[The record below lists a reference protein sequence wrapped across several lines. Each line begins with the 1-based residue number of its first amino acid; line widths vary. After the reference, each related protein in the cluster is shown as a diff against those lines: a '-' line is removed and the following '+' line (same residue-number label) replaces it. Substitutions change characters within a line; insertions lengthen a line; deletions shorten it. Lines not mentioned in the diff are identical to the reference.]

1 VFFAFIN
8 CILAKS
14 KNNFL
19 MAHSLDKVD
28 TNILSI
34 LQKDSNRTTKSIAE
48 ELGMTT
54 SPVFERIKKLEKEGY
69 IKKYV
74 AVLDNKK
81 IGLKLVVFIG
91 ITLQGHTRSY
101 LEKFV
106 TEINNFPEIVECH
119 RVSGNFDYLLKL
131 VVEDIEA
138 YETFIIS
145 KLTLLPY
152 LGNVQSLITLSTGK
166 ETNEINLSRI

>member
-1 VFFAFIN
+1 MAYVLDKTDAK
-8 CILAKS
+8 ILA
-14 KNNFL
+14 
-19 MAHSLDKVD
+19 
-28 TNILSI
+28 I
-34 LQKDSNRTTKSIAE
+34 LQKDSSRTTKSIAK

-54 SPVFERIKKLEKEGY
+54 SPIFERIKKLEKEGY

-74 AVLDNKK
+74 ALLNHKK
-81 IGLKLVVFIG
+81 LGLKQIVFMG

-106 TEINNFPEIVECH
+106 AQINGFPEVIECH

-138 YETFIIS
+138 YEHFIIT

-166 ETNEINLSRI
+166 ATNEIDLSRLL

>member
-1 VFFAFIN
+1 
-8 CILAKS
+8 
-14 KNNFL
+14 
-19 MAHSLDKVD
+19 MPHTLDKID
-28 TNILSI
+28 TQLLAI
-34 LQKDSNRTTKSIAE
+34 LQKNSNRTTKSIAE
-48 ELGMTT
+48 ELGMST
-54 SPVFERIKKLEKEGY
+54 SPIFERIKKLEKEGY
-69 IKKYV
+69 IEKYV
-74 AVLDNKK
+74 AVLNNKK
-81 IGLKLVVFIG
+81 IGLKLTVFIG

-106 TEINNFPEIVECH
+106 KEINNFPEVVECH

-152 LGNVQSLITLSTGK
+152 LGNVQSLIALSTSK
-166 ETNEINLSRI
+166 ETNEIDLSRIL

>member
-1 VFFAFIN
+1 
-8 CILAKS
+8 
-14 KNNFL
+14 
-19 MAHSLDKVD
+19 MATLDKID
-28 TNILSI
+28 AQILHI
-34 LQKDSNRTTKSIAE
+34 LQTDSNRTTKSIAK

-54 SPVFERIKKLEKEGY
+54 SPIFERIKKLEKQGY
-69 IKKYV
+69 IEKYV
-74 AVLDNKK
+74 AVLNNKK
-81 IGLKLVVFIG
+81 IGLKLTVFIG

-106 TEINNFPEIVECH
+106 KEINNFPEVIECH

-152 LGNVQSLITLSTGK
+152 LGNVQSLIAMSTSK
-166 ETNEINLSRI
+166 ETNAIDLSRVL

>member
-1 VFFAFIN
+1 
-8 CILAKS
+8 
-14 KNNFL
+14 
-19 MAHSLDKVD
+19 MAYTLDKID
-28 TNILSI
+28 TQILGI
-34 LQKDSNRTTKSIAE
+34 LQTDSNRTTKSIAL

-54 SPVFERIKKLEKEGY
+54 SPIFERIKKLEKEGY

-81 IGLKLVVFIG
+81 IGLKLTVFIG

-106 TEINNFPEIVECH
+106 KEINNFPEVVECH

-166 ETNEINLSRI
+166 ETNEIDLSRI

>member
-1 VFFAFIN
+1 
-8 CILAKS
+8 
-14 KNNFL
+14 
-19 MAHSLDKVD
+19 MAYQLDKID
-28 TNILSI
+28 IQI
-34 LQKDSNRTTKSIAE
+34 MKMLQKDSNRTTKSIAAQ
-48 ELGMTT
+48 LDMST
-54 SPVFERIKKLEKEGY
+54 SPIFERIKKLEKEGY

-81 IGLKLVVFIG
+81 IGLKLTVFIG

-106 TEINNFPEIVECH
+106 KEINNFPEVVECH

-131 VVEDIEA
+131 IVEDIEA
-138 YETFIIS
+138 YETFIIT

-166 ETNEINLSRI
+166 ETNEIDLSSVL

>member
-1 VFFAFIN
+1 
-8 CILAKS
+8 
-14 KNNFL
+14 
-19 MAHSLDKVD
+19 MASALDKID
-28 TNILSI
+28 TQILNIL
-34 LQKDSNRTTKSIAE
+34 QTDSNRTTKSIAK

-54 SPVFERIKKLEKEGY
+54 SPIFERIKKLEKEGY
-69 IKKYV
+69 IEKYV
-74 AVLDNKK
+74 AILNNKK
-81 IGLKLVVFIG
+81 IGLKLTVFIG

-106 TEINNFPEIVECH
+106 NEINSFPEVIECH

-152 LGNVQSLITLSTGK
+152 LGNVQSLIALSTSK
-166 ETNEINLSRI
+166 ETNEIDLSGVL

>member
-1 VFFAFIN
+1 MPYVLDKIDSQ
-8 CILAKS
+8 ILA
-14 KNNFL
+14 
-19 MAHSLDKVD
+19 
-28 TNILSI
+28 I
-34 LQKDSNRTTKSIAE
+34 LQKNSNRTTKSIAE

-54 SPVFERIKKLEKEGY
+54 SPIFERIKKLEKEGY

-74 AVLDNKK
+74 AVLDHKK
-81 IGLKLVVFIG
+81 IGLKLKVFIG

-106 TEINNFPEIVECH
+106 KEINDFPEIVECH

-166 ETNEINLSRI
+166 ETNEIDLSRI

>member
-1 VFFAFIN
+1 MPFILDTIDTQ
-8 CILAKS
+8 ILA
-14 KNNFL
+14 
-19 MAHSLDKVD
+19 
-28 TNILSI
+28 I
-34 LQKDSNRTTKSIAE
+34 LQKNSNRTTKSIAK

-54 SPVFERIKKLEKEGY
+54 SPIFERIKKLEKEGY

-74 AVLDNKK
+74 AVLNNKK
-81 IGLKLVVFIG
+81 IGLKLTVFIG

-106 TEINNFPEIVECH
+106 KEINNFPEVVECH

-152 LGNVQSLITLSTGK
+152 LGNIQSLIALSTGK
-166 ETNEINLSRI
+166 DTNEIDLSGVL

>member
-1 VFFAFIN
+1 MPN
-8 CILAKS
+8 
-14 KNNFL
+14 
-19 MAHSLDKVD
+19 SLDKID
-28 TNILSI
+28 SKILSL
-34 LQKDSNRTTKSIAE
+34 LQQNSDRTTKSIAN

-54 SPVFERIKKLEKEGY
+54 TPIFERIKKLEQQGY

-74 AVLDNKK
+74 ALLNHKK
-81 IGLKLVVFIG
+81 IGLKQTVFIG

-106 TEINNFPEIVECH
+106 KQINSFPEIIECH

-138 YETFIIS
+138 YEKFIIT

-166 ETNEINLSRI
+166 DTNEIDLSSIS

>member
-1 VFFAFIN
+1 MQN
-8 CILAKS
+8 R
-14 KNNFL
+14 
-19 MAHSLDKVD
+19 LDKID
-28 TNILSI
+28 TKILSL
-34 LQKDSNRTTKSIAE
+34 LQENSNRTTKSIAN

-54 SPVFERIKKLEKEGY
+54 TPIFERIKKLEKEGY

-74 AVLDNKK
+74 AVLNHKK
-81 IGLKLVVFIG
+81 IGLKQTVFIG

-106 TEINNFPEIVECH
+106 KQINNFPEVIECH

-166 ETNEINLSRI
+166 ETNEIDLSGIIE

>member
-1 VFFAFIN
+1 
-8 CILAKS
+8 
-14 KNNFL
+14 
-19 MAHSLDKVD
+19 MAYQLDKTD
-28 TNILSI
+28 LEILKM
-34 LQKDSNRTTKSIAE
+34 LQKDSNRTTKSIAAQ
-48 ELGMTT
+48 LDMST
-54 SPVFERIKKLEKEGY
+54 SPIFERIKKLEKEGY

-81 IGLKLVVFIG
+81 IGLKLTVFIG

-106 TEINNFPEIVECH
+106 KEINNFPEVVECH

-138 YETFIIS
+138 YETFIIT

-166 ETNEINLSRI
+166 ETNEIDLSSVL

>member
-1 VFFAFIN
+1 MAYTLDHIDTQ
-8 CILAKS
+8 ILAMLQ
-14 KNNFL
+14 NN
-19 MAHSLDKVD
+19 
-28 TNILSI
+28 
-34 LQKDSNRTTKSIAE
+34 SNRTTKSIAD

-54 SPVFERIKKLEKEGY
+54 SPIFERIKKLEKEGY

-81 IGLKLVVFIG
+81 IGLKLTVFIG

-138 YETFIIS
+138 YEHFIIS

-166 ETNEINLSRI
+166 ETNEIDLSRV

>member
-1 VFFAFIN
+1 MAYSLDTIDVQ
-8 CILAKS
+8 ILA
-14 KNNFL
+14 
-19 MAHSLDKVD
+19 
-28 TNILSI
+28 I
-34 LQKDSNRTTKSIAE
+34 LQKDSSRTTKSIAAD
-48 ELGMTT
+48 LGMTT
-54 SPVFERIKKLEKEGY
+54 SPIFERIKKLEKEGY

-74 AVLDNKK
+74 ALLNHKK
-81 IGLKLVVFIG
+81 IGLKQVVFMG

-106 TEINNFPEIVECH
+106 TQINSFPEVIECH

-166 ETNEINLSRI
+166 DTNEIDLSSLL

>member
-1 VFFAFIN
+1 MAYNLDQIDSQ
-8 CILAKS
+8 ILA
-14 KNNFL
+14 L
-19 MAHSLDKVD
+19 LQ
-28 TNILSI
+28 TN
-34 LQKDSNRTTKSIAE
+34 SNRTTKSIAE
-48 ELGMTT
+48 ELNMST
-54 SPVFERIKKLEKEGY
+54 SPIFERIKKLEKEGY

-81 IGLKLVVFIG
+81 IGLKLTVFIG

-106 TEINNFPEIVECH
+106 KEINNFPEVVECH

-152 LGNVQSLITLSTGK
+152 LGNVQSLIALSTGK
-166 ETNEINLSRI
+166 ETNAIDLSSVM

>member
-1 VFFAFIN
+1 
-8 CILAKS
+8 
-14 KNNFL
+14 
-19 MAHSLDKVD
+19 MGHSLDKID
-28 TNILSI
+28 TQILAI
-34 LQKDSNRTTKSIAE
+34 LQKNSNRTTKSIAK

-54 SPVFERIKKLEKEGY
+54 SPIFERIKKLEKEGF

-81 IGLKLVVFIG
+81 IGLKLKVFIG
-91 ITLQGHTRSY
+91 ITIQGHTRSF

-106 TEINNFPEIVECH
+106 KEINNFPEVVECH
-119 RVSGNFDYLLKL
+119 RVSGNYDYLLKL
-131 VVEDIEA
+131 VVKDIEA

-166 ETNEINLSRI
+166 ETNEIDLSGII

>member
-1 VFFAFIN
+1 LIRQN
-8 CILAKS
+8 KI
-14 KNNFL
+14 L
-19 MAHSLDKVD
+19 MAYNLDKID
-28 TNILSI
+28 TQILGI
-34 LQKDSNRTTKSIAE
+34 LQHNSNRTTKSIAD

-54 SPVFERIKKLEKEGY
+54 SPVFERIKKLEREGY

-81 IGLKLVVFIG
+81 IGLKLTVFIG

-106 TEINNFPEIVECH
+106 TEINNFPEIIECH

-131 VVEDIEA
+131 VVEDIQA
-138 YETFIIS
+138 YEHFIIS

-166 ETNEINLSRI
+166 ETNEIDLNNI

>member
-1 VFFAFIN
+1 
-8 CILAKS
+8 
-14 KNNFL
+14 
-19 MAHSLDKVD
+19 MAYTLDKID
-28 TNILSI
+28 TQILSI
-34 LQKDSNRTTKSIAE
+34 LQSNSNRTTKSLAD

-54 SPVFERIKKLEKEGY
+54 SPVFERIKKLEREGY

-81 IGLKLVVFIG
+81 IGLKLTVFIG

-106 TEINNFPEIVECH
+106 KEINNFPEIIECH

-138 YETFIIS
+138 YEHFIIS

-166 ETNEINLSRI
+166 ETNEIDLSRI

>member
-1 VFFAFIN
+1 MPYILDKIDSK
-8 CILAKS
+8 ILA
-14 KNNFL
+14 
-19 MAHSLDKVD
+19 
-28 TNILSI
+28 I
-34 LQKDSNRTTKSIAE
+34 LQKNSNRTTKSIAD

-54 SPVFERIKKLEKEGY
+54 SPIFERIKKLEKEGY
-69 IKKYV
+69 IEKYV
-74 AVLDNKK
+74 AVLNNKK
-81 IGLKLVVFIG
+81 IGLKLTVFIG

-106 TEINNFPEIVECH
+106 KEINNFPEVVECH

-131 VVEDIEA
+131 VVADIEA

-166 ETNEINLSRI
+166 ETNEIDLSSVL

>member
-1 VFFAFIN
+1 MSSQLDQIDIE
-8 CILAKS
+8 ILR
-14 KNNFL
+14 
-19 MAHSLDKVD
+19 M
-28 TNILSI
+28 
-34 LQKDSNRTTKSIAE
+34 LQEDSNRTTKSIAE
-48 ELGMTT
+48 ALGMTT

-69 IKKYV
+69 IEKYV
-74 AVLDNKK
+74 AVLNNRKL
-81 IGLKLVVFIG
+81 GLKLTVFIG

-106 TEINNFPEIVECH
+106 KEINNFPEIIECH
-119 RVSGNFDYLLKL
+119 RVSGNYDYLLKL

-138 YETFIIS
+138 YEHFIIS

-166 ETNEINLSRI
+166 ETNTIDLSPLRV